1 MALHIRRNIVT
12 LADFGLLQAAK
23 PVLQRERDIQRKRNA
38 RKAAARDRALTIV
51 CANGFKIRP
60 IK

>member
-1 MALHIRRNIVT
+1 MALHIRKNIVT
-12 LADFGLLQAAK
+12 LADFGLLVAAK
-23 PVLQRERDIQRKRNA
+23 PVLARERDIQRKRTA
-38 RKAAARDRALTIV
+38 RKVAAQDRALTII